1 MVLYIYIY
9 SCNRIVYVLLSN
21 IKYSVTHI
29 STNWDD
35 STSSSTVCIIL
46 PIEVVINKLEI
57 IGHSSQC

>member
-1 MVLYIYIY
+1 MLEETVVLYIY

-21 IKYSVTHI
+21 IKYSVTHS

-57 IGHSSQC
+57 I